1 MKLNALSFSVC
12 TVAALYAAAV
22 QADDITN
29 HPASACVPDGTGQL
43 AVTATAG
50 VDNASTATVT
60 AMCPVERIAHAGFA
74 TTFSGRVWVVDQ
86 HPTSNIC
93 CRVVSHNPG
102 GTPQLGTATC
112 STGSATTSQS
122 LVLAGLTDTTS
133 YSHFFISCTVP
144 PKSSTGKNSG
154 LLTYRAIQ
162 N

>member
-1 MKLNALSFSVC
+1 MKINALSFAVC
-12 TVAALYAAAV
+12 AAAALHAAAV
-22 QADDITN
+22 HADDITN
-29 HPASACVPDGTGQL
+29 HPASACVPAGTGQL
-43 AVTATAG
+43 TVTAAAG
-50 VDNASTATVT
+50 VENASTATVT

-86 HPTSNIC
+86 NPTYNIC

-102 GTPQLGTATC
+102 GTPQLGASSC

-122 LVLAGLTDTTS
+122 LVLAGLTDTAS
-133 YSHFFISCTVP
+133 YSHFFISCSVP